1 MIARLRGGKRKET
14 ELHERFSGS
23 RIHGEWFNRT
33 APVQAWLDEIEA
45 SLPDHAL
52 AIRDEDDVEEDWPL
66 QKKLIYSA
74 IVFVIVY
81 LLAS

>member
-1 MIARLRGGKRKET
+1 MIARLRGGKRREA
-14 ELHERFSGS
+14 ELHDRFSGS

-33 APVQAWLDEIEA
+33 EPIEAWLGEIGA
-45 SLPDHAL
+45 ALPDHAL
-52 AIRDEDDVEEDWPL
+52 VIRDEDDVEDDWSL
-66 QKKLIYSA
+66 QKKLAYSA